1 MMGGLKKNGCS
12 KTNIKTM
19 SFFFVRGSTLLP
31 PLPKKKNPQWVE
43 IDFKTNFL
51 KPSFLFYSMLKYF
64 CIIFFIFSF
73 YCFQKNLSFYFN
85 MYIWP
90 FETIFFILVCI

>member
-1 MMGGLKKNGCS
+1 MMGGLKKFGCS

-19 SFFFVRGSTLLP
+19 SFFFVWGSTLQP
-31 PLPKKKNPQWVE
+31 YSQKKKKNPQRVE

-51 KPSFLFYSMLKYF
+51 KPSFLFYSMLEHF

-73 YCFQKNLSFYFN
+73 YFFQKNLSFYFN
-85 MYIWP
+85 MYIWLLEP
-90 FETIFFILVCI
+90 FFLF